1 MKKIFAKNVKWDL
14 TDIYKDLDD
23 PKIAENEQRFKSWVK
38 TFNSEYKDDFTRGNI
53 SAESLA
59 NAIKERER
67 FGSETSIH
75 RSYFYLR
82 QSQNQLDDE
91 VNKSVDRVDAFFSEL
106 SAQTLWFSLSINK
119 LPEKKIQ
126 KLLLSPLLK
135 NYRYFLTELRKF
147 RKYQLSEKEEQVIVK
162 KDQTGAS
169 AFVQLYDR
177 LDGMREF
184 EIFHNGK
191 KQRLNYNEI
200 QSIASDSDNR
210 KVRRKASDVINEK
223 FKQDSRINAFILNTL
238 IQDSKIE
245 REMRGYKF
253 PQQPTLLSYG
263 IERKTLESLVSA
275 VTAGYPICE
284 RYYKTKTKTSGLK
297 TLYEW
302 DRYNRPFKIEKEDK
316 YSWEDAKKIVLDA
329 FGSLDPKFR
338 NIAND
343 FFKNNWID
351 AQVSPGKSSG
361 GYCLSPSP
369 KHHPYIFMNYTGAP
383 RDVMTLAHELG
394 HGIHNVLSSK
404 QSFVNYHSSTA
415 VAEIAS
421 IFCEGIVFDSLYQKT
436 NDPLAKMNMLANRIQ
451 SSFATVFRQIAFYLF
466 ESDIHTHRLKQGT
479 LSVEQLNE
487 YFMKRLQ
494 AMFRKGL
501 TLTKDHGYLWGVV
514 SHFYWFNFYVFAYSM
529 GELLTLSLMAE
540 YRREGKS
547 FLNGYIQALE
557 TGGSANPYD
566 ITKMMGVDIS
576 DKKFWDGGIRLLD
589 ELVREFELL
598 SDTYNRQ

>member
-1 MKKIFAKNVKWDL
+1 
-14 TDIYKDLDD
+14 
-23 PKIAENEQRFKSWVK
+23 
-38 TFNSEYKDDFTRGNI
+38 
-53 SAESLA
+53 
-59 NAIKERER
+59 
-67 FGSETSIH
+67 
-75 RSYFYLR
+75 
-82 QSQNQLDDE
+82 
-91 VNKSVDRVDAFFSEL
+91 
-106 SAQTLWFSLSINK
+106 
-119 LPEKKIQ
+119 
-126 KLLLSPLLK
+126 
-135 NYRYFLTELRKF
+135 
-147 RKYQLSEKEEQVIVK
+147 
-162 KDQTGAS
+162 
-169 AFVQLYDR
+169 
-177 LDGMREF
+177 
-184 EIFHNGK
+184 
-191 KQRLNYNEI
+191 
-200 QSIASDSDNR
+200 
-210 KVRRKASDVINEK
+210 
-223 FKQDSRINAFILNTL
+223 
-238 IQDSKIE
+238 
-245 REMRGYKF
+245 
-253 PQQPTLLSYG
+253 
-263 IERKTLESLVSA
+263 
-275 VTAGYPICE
+275 
-284 RYYKTKTKTSGLK
+284 
-297 TLYEW
+297 
-302 DRYNRPFKIEKEDK
+302 
-316 YSWEDAKKIVLDA
+316 
-329 FGSLDPKFR
+329 
-338 NIAND
+338 
-343 FFKNNWID
+343 
-351 AQVSPGKSSG
+351 
-361 GYCLSPSP
+361 
-369 KHHPYIFMNYTGAP
+369 MNYTGAP

-436 NDPLAKMNMLANRIQ
+436 TDPLAKMNMLANRIQ

-479 LSVEQLNE
+479 LSVEELNE
-487 YFMKRLQ
+487 YFMERLQ